1 MKLKI
6 KYRVI
11 DPKCK
16 PYITKEG
23 EWFDLSS
30 AESVALNG
38 PVVNKNKA
46 VLFEHTKI
54 SLGIAME
61 LPKYYEAVLL
71 PRSSTFDKKG
81 ITMKNSEG
89 VIDSSFCGDDD
100 IWSFAALAFRPTII
114 SANERICQ
122 FKIQLSQKAPF
133 WVKLKWLFN
142 SGIEFIQVT
151 SLGNKNRGGF
161 GTSNGYK

>member
-6 KYRVI
+6 KYRVT

-16 PYITKEG
+16 PYIHKDG

-30 AESVALNG
+30 AESVPING
-38 PVVNKNKA
+38 PTANKNKV
-46 VLFEHTKI
+46 VLFSHAKI
-54 SLGIAME
+54 SLGIAMQ
-61 LPKYYEAVLL
+61 LPKYYEAIIL

-81 ITMKNSEG
+81 IILKNSAG
-89 VIDSSFCGDDD
+89 VIDSTYCGNDD
-100 IWSFAALAFRPTII
+100 IWSFSALAFRDTLI
-114 SANERICQ
+114 STNERICQ